1 MSTIGPQ
8 APGELEFVRA
18 FVNSV
23 DLETG
28 VDALRDEASWR
39 EWARAA
45 GAGAAGAGAAGADAA
60 GVDAAA
66 SVSPAALRRARAFR
80 EELRLALLANHDREP
95 LPASTAAA
103 LTAAARRTRVELLF
117 APSGVEY
124 AGATSGL
131 DGVVARVVA
140 ATAGALA
147 DGSWSRLKACRNDAC
162 RWGFYDHSRSRTGQ
176 WCSMAIC
183 GNRAKQT
190 RWRTAGARVE

>member
-1 MSTIGPQ
+1 MTATGPQ

-18 FVNSV
+18 FVNSI

-39 EWARAA
+39 TWGAAA
-45 GAGAAGAGAAGADAA
+45 GLDATAAG
-60 GVDAAA
+60 
-66 SVSPAALRRARAFR
+66 PAALRRARALR
-80 EELRLALLANHDREP
+80 EELRRGLVANHDREP

-103 LTAAARRTRVELLF
+103 LTEAARRSRVQLRF
-117 APSGVEY
+117 SPDGVAYSG
-124 AGATSGL
+124 ADAGL

-140 ATAGALA
+140 ATAEALA

-190 RWRTAGARVE
+190 RWRSGGSRVE